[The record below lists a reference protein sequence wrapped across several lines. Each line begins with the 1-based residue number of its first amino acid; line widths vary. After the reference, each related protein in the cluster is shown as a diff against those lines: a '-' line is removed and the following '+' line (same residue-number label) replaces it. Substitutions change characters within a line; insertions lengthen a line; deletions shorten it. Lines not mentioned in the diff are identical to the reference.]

1 MLEPFRP
8 SVMAARGFLVPTVR
22 VRVLGAELPANAGAA
37 KQKSGDNVERTVIIL
52 AAGQG
57 KRMHSALPKVL
68 HEMGDK
74 TLLGHA
80 VAAAQG
86 INPDRLCVVVR
97 HERDQAVAH
106 INQIAPEAVV
116 ADQDEIPGTGR
127 AVACALEKLAETK
140 PVTGTCVVTSGDV
153 PLLESQTLSALVA
166 AHEEA
171 GAAVTLLSTKVADP
185 TGYGRIL
192 RDADGNVKG
201 IVEHRDASS
210 AQLVINEINAGI
222 YAFDAEF
229 LQAALQNLDTDNDQG
244 EVYLTDTVAIAVK
257 DGLGAAAHILADS
270 VQAEGV
276 NTPEQLGAL
285 AKIYAE
291 RRSRR

>member
-97 HERDQAVAH
+97 HERDQVVAH

-140 PVTGTCVVTSGDV
+140 PVTGTCVVTSGD
-153 PLLESQTLSALVA
+153 
-166 AHEEA
+166 
-171 GAAVTLLSTKVADP
+171 
-185 TGYGRIL
+185 GYP
-192 RDADGNVKG
+192 
-201 IVEHRDASS
+201 
-210 AQLVINEINAGI
+210 
-222 YAFDAEF
+222 AFH
-229 LQAALQNLDTDNDQG
+229 
-244 EVYLTDTVAIAVK
+244 K
-257 DGLGAAAHILADS
+257 
-270 VQAEGV
+270 
-276 NTPEQLGAL
+276 
-285 AKIYAE
+285 
-291 RRSRR
+291 SRRPHRIRTHPARCRRQCEGNRRTPRCQLRAAGNKRDKCGNIRF

>member
-1 MLEPFRP
+1 M
-8 SVMAARGFLVPTVR
+8 
-22 VRVLGAELPANAGAA
+22 
-37 KQKSGDNVERTVIIL
+37 
-52 AAGQG
+52 
-57 KRMHSALPKVL
+57 
-68 HEMGDK
+68 
-74 TLLGHA
+74 
-80 VAAAQG
+80 
-86 INPDRLCVVVR
+86 
-97 HERDQAVAH
+97 
-106 INQIAPEAVV
+106 
-116 ADQDEIPGTGR
+116 
-127 AVACALEKLAETK
+127 
-140 PVTGTCVVTSGDV
+140 
-153 PLLESQTLSALVA
+153 
-166 AHEEA
+166 
-171 GAAVTLLSTKVADP
+171 
-185 TGYGRIL
+185 
-192 RDADGNVKG
+192 KG

>member
-1 MLEPFRP
+1 
-8 SVMAARGFLVPTVR
+8 
-22 VRVLGAELPANAGAA
+22 
-37 KQKSGDNVERTVIIL
+37 
-52 AAGQG
+52 
-57 KRMHSALPKVL
+57 MHSTLPKVL

-80 VAAAQG
+80 LTAAQS
-86 INPDRLCVVVR
+86 IEPDRLCVVVR
-97 HERDQAVAH
+97 HEREKVAAH
-106 INQIAPEAVV
+106 VREVAPQAVV

-153 PLLESQTLSALVA
+153 PLLEGDTLNALIE

-171 GAAVTLLSTKVADP
+171 GAAVTLLSTKVDDP

-222 YAFDAEF
+222 YAFDATF
-229 LQAALQNLDTDNDQG
+229 LADALKNLDTNNDQG
-244 EVYLTDTVAIAVK
+244 EVYLTDTVAIAV
-257 DGLGAAAHILADS
+257 DRGLPAAAHILADS